1 MLNLDREVW
10 EGWTVRNFIDDISD
24 EILMIMEN
32 GSWMDPFKTKAELEE
47 YITMAQPYIKTPIP
61 EVVEYF
67 ALCYGLE

>member
-10 EGWTVRNFIDDISD
+10 EGWTVRNFIDELSD
-24 EILMIMEN
+24 EILMIMEC
-32 GSWMDPFKTKAELEE
+32 GSWVDPFKTKAELTE
-47 YITMAQPYIKTPIP
+47 YIASAQPYISEPIP